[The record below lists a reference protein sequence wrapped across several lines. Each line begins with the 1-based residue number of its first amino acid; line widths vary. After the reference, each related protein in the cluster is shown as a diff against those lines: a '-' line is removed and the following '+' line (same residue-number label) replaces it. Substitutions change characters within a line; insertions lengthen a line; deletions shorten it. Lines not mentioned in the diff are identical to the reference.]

1 MLNGVVK
8 WFSDAKGYGF
18 IRSEGIAEDILVHQT
33 SITMEGFRTLAH
45 GDLVQFQVKRDS
57 KGFKAINVVKTGSQL
72 DVQSAPSPQA

>member
-18 IRSEGIAEDILVHQT
+18 VRCEGIPEDILVHHT

-45 GDLVQFQVKRDS
+45 GDTVQFQVKRDA
-57 KGFKAINVVKTGSQL
+57 KGLKAINVVKTGSQL
-72 DVQSAPSPQA
+72 DAQNASAQA